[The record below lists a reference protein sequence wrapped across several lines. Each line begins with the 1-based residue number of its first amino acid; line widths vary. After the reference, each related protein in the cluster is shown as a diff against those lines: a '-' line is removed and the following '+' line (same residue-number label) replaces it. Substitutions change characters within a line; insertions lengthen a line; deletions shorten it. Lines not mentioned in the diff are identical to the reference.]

1 MVFNNQKKGLENVTH
16 YHRGLDIS
24 EAITTTSY
32 TQDGT
37 TFKRETFSSYPDDV
51 TVTHLTKKG
60 DKTLDFTLWNTLTE
74 DLIANGDYSSE
85 YSHYKNGHVTTDP
98 NGILLKGTVKDNGL
112 QFASYLGLKTDGK
125 VTVHDDSLTVTGASY
140 ATLLLSAKTNFA
152 QNPKTNYRKDID
164 VEKNCQIYR

>member
-1 MVFNNQKKGLENVTH
+1 M
-16 YHRGLDIS
+16 
-24 EAITTTSY
+24 
-32 TQDGT
+32 
-37 TFKRETFSSYPDDV
+37 
-51 TVTHLTKKG
+51 
-60 DKTLDFTLWNTLTE
+60 
-74 DLIANGDYSSE
+74 IANGDYSSE

-152 QNPKTNYRKDID
+152 QNPKTNYRKDIY
-164 VEKNCQIYR
+164 VEKTVKSIVEAAKTKDYETLKMITSRITKAFSTVFN